1 MVLVSA
7 QVEAELVDLDA
18 EDRADFLDSLGVNLE
33 NTGLRRI
40 IREAYDILNLQTY
53 FTSGPT
59 ETRAW
64 TIKKGWKAPQAAGVI
79 HGDFERGFIKAETIS
94 YEDLVACGSEAEC
107 KKQGKLRLEGKDYV
121 VAEGDCILFRFN
133 V

>member
-1 MVLVSA
+1 MQNMDDYYCGGLNNGCLAIVAHRYYHLWQRTSITSHPI
-7 QVEAELVDLDA
+7 LL
-18 EDRADFLDSLGVNLE
+18 SLSSHFQH
-33 NTGLRRI
+33 T
-40 IREAYDILNLQTY
+40 Q
-53 FTSGPT
+53 
-59 ETRAW
+59 
-64 TIKKGWKAPQAAGVI
+64 AGVI

-107 KKQGKLRLEGKDYV
+107 KKQGKLRLEGKEYV